1 MTEKENESATLE
13 ESAWPHAVVHY
24 WDVVLSIFIITPNKD
39 MHVSFSRQKVVKDGI
54 WRMDLIDRQYMMHT
68 V

>member
-1 MTEKENESATLE
+1 MTGKENELATLE
-13 ESAWPHAVVHY
+13 DSAWPHGVVHY

-39 MHVSFSRQKVVKDGI
+39 MHVSFSRQKVVKDSI
-54 WRMDLIDRQYMMHT
+54 WRMDLIDRQYMLHT